1 MAKGVAINVGANT
14 KPKYG
19 RCRGPIFRNGYFEFI
34 HIPWNLDEYG
44 MVDPPPKRYRDMPYA
59 SYVRDKLKDKYVV
72 RSPDFDNC
80 CYASSA
86 GALANSLIHE
96 LNPGDYLFFYAT
108 LDFLGNSEQRENL
121 VNPDWGAYI
130 VGLFK
135 IYKVW
140 KRSEV
145 LSDEEANK
153 AFQSYDF
160 YKILK
165 RQECFGLY
173 NPKEIECELCID
185 AKCCSQSP
193 GVFLTPNP
201 SAPWVKGIKEENGK
215 KVSGL
220 IKQAIPLSR
229 PEKGNSQKWSPLARE
244 LFRTPTRNPLGDQAR
259 FRAPLRCEGEC
270 LEKLLAKCV
279 LRNNGK

>member
-1 MAKGVAINVGANT
+1 
-14 KPKYG
+14 
-19 RCRGPIFRNGYFEFI
+19 
-34 HIPWNLDEYG
+34 